1 MALTYRRH
9 GKRVMDVVLAT
20 AGLIVSAPLALAV
33 AGAVALESGLPVLF
47 VQDRVGQGGRV
58 FRLMK
63 FRSMAL
69 GTPDVP
75 SSEVGVLEVTRVGA
89 VIRRLNLDELPQL
102 LNVLRGDM
110 ILVGPRPALPSQKDL
125 IALRRKGGAEEV
137 KPGLT
142 GLAQV
147 NSFDGMSAETKAR
160 YDNEYA
166 ASVSLVGDLRIF
178 PQTLRYLMSP
188 PPVY

>member
-110 ILVGPRPALPSQKDL
+110 SLVGPRPALPSQKDL